1 MMLQTV
7 FFIGLC
13 FSRTSCLGER
23 SVPWAESFARQYH
36 RLSSEQVYSNSHVF
50 LFPGYTPNSNSFSP
64 PRINTQSRLNGSGP
78 ISSHASSPLHPSLH
92 QSPYSHLSSS
102 FVQRDFLNGST
113 PHYSPGG
120 ASSCYHANSNGVTNG
135 MSPYQAVG
143 GVSESYLANG
153 NISVHMTPPTRDY
166 SSKPH
171 PTTENSGARRSVQPP
186 FRTGT
191 CTATST
197 WWSSSRCLCYCCKIW
212 RISGIEPL
220 TTCLQCKP
228 PTTRIL

>member
-1 MMLQTV
+1 M
-7 FFIGLC
+7 
-13 FSRTSCLGER
+13 
-23 SVPWAESFARQYH
+23 
-36 RLSSEQVYSNSHVF
+36 YSNSHVF
-50 LFPGYTPNSNSFSP
+50 LFPGYAPNSNSFSP

-92 QSPYSHLSSS
+92 QSPYNHLSSS

-120 ASSCYHANSNGVTNG
+120 ASSGYHANSNGVTNG

-191 CTATST
+191 CPATST
-197 WWSSSRCLCYCCKIW
+197 VAACVIVVGFDTFLGSNPTPSY
-212 RISGIEPL
+212 
-220 TTCLQCKP
+220 LQCKP
-228 PTTRIL
+228 PAFNLIKVRNEILCNKTLSFF